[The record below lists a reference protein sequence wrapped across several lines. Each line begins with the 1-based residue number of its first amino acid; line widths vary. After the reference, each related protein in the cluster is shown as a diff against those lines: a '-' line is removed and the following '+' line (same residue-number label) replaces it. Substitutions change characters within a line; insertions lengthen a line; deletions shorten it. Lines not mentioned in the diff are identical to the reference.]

1 MRGVVVVGGGQNGVE
16 LAGALV
22 AIPRGLL
29 PRAKSVA
36 EGQIQDRNTHIMEE
50 QRQWH

>member
-1 MRGVVVVGGGQNGVE
+1 MRVVVVVGGGQNGVE

-22 AIPRGLL
+22 AMPRGLL

-36 EGQIQDRNTHIMEE
+36 DWQKQDRNAHIKES
-50 QRQWH
+50 

>member
-1 MRGVVVVGGGQNGVE
+1 MRVVVVVGGGQNGVE

-22 AIPRGLL
+22 AMPRGLL

-36 EGQIQDRNTHIMEE
+36 EGQIQDRKTHIKDE
-50 QRQWH
+50 QWKWH